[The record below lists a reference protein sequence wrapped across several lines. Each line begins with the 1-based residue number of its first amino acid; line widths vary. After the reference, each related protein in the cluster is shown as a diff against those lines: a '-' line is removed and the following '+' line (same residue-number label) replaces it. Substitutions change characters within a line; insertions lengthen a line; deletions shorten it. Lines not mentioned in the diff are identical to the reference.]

1 MTGVALASAA
11 AVVAAVPAVVPT
23 SDVAVASSS
32 LAPLAVSTAK
42 YGLTSISEITTQG
55 INDAYWF
62 GWGGFLNADTPYYQ
76 TDNPIYVSGLSGVAY
91 YLIDCATSDNCSD
104 PEKPSSGLTLD
115 NYFFEAGGV
124 PAVLD
129 VAVNQIFGEGSVPG
143 LLADTIFKWG
153 TANTINALLVSAA
166 TALPTFNLGPV
177 KVGGGILA
185 NLYFYGSCTGCQPVT
200 EKNPDGSLNYG
211 TPGLSAVLSYIVTS
225 ISDAL
230 PSTSSSSSSA
240 AAAAKTATL
249 AATTTETVAT
259 GETKPAD
266 TTTEAGTTTEAA
278 PKATGGFKKDTAV
291 TTSSDATVTPA
302 ASTESAPTTDTT
314 STDTTSTDTKSTET
328 TSADSTDAS
337 TGTLPKATPTV
348 KAPKTAKSENPLAK
362 IGQKI
367 SDAISGKKADKSDS
381 GSSSDAGS
389 GGSGASGGSAKG

>member
-42 YGLTSISEITTQG
+42 YELTSISEITVQG

-62 GWGGFLNADTPYYQ
+62 GWGGFLNENTPYYQ
-76 TDNPIYVSGLSGVAY
+76 TSSPIYVSGLSGVLY
-91 YLIDCATSDNCSD
+91 YVIDCATSNTCTSS
-104 PEKPSSGLTLD
+104 EGSSGLTLD

-124 PAVLD
+124 PAVID
-129 VAVNQIFGEGSVPG
+129 VAVNQIFGEGSVPA
-143 LLADTIFKWG
+143 LVADTIFKYG
-153 TANTINALLVSAA
+153 TANTINALLYSAA
-166 TALPTFNLGPV
+166 QALPKITLGPITI
-177 KVGGGILA
+177 GGGILA
-185 NLYFYGSCTGCQPVT
+185 GLFLYGQT
-200 EKNPDGSLNYG
+200 PDGKFNYG

-230 PSTSSSSSSA
+230 PSTSSSSSA

-249 AATTTETVAT
+249 AATTTETATT

-266 TTTEAGTTTEAA
+266 TTTAADTTTTEAA
-278 PKATGGFKKDTAV
+278 PKATGGFKKDTVV

-302 ASTESAPTTDTT
+302 ASTESAPSTDTT
-314 STDTTSTDTKSTET
+314 STDTTSTDTTST
-328 TSADSTDAS
+328 DSTDAS

>member
-23 SDVAVASSS
+23 SDVTVASSS
-32 LAPLAVSTAK
+32 LAPLALSTAK
-42 YGLTSISEITTQG
+42 YELTSISEITTQG
-55 INDAYWF
+55 INDAFWF
-62 GWGGFLNADTPYYQ
+62 GWGGFLNENTPYYQ
-76 TDNPIYVSGLSGVAY
+76 TSSPIYVSGLSGVAY
-91 YLIDCATSDNCSD
+91 YIIDCATSNTCTSS
-104 PEKPSSGLTLD
+104 EGSSGLTLD

-124 PAVLD
+124 PAVID
-129 VAVNQIFGEGSVPG
+129 VAVNQIFGEGSVPA
-143 LLADTIFKWG
+143 LVADTVFKYG
-153 TANTINALLVSAA
+153 VTSTVNALLYSAA
-166 TALPTFNLGPV
+166 QALPKITLGPITI
-177 KVGGGILA
+177 GGGILA
-185 NLYFYGSCTGCQPVT
+185 GLFFYGQT
-200 EKNPDGSLNYG
+200 PDGKFNYG

-230 PSTSSSSSSA
+230 PSANANANSSA

-249 AATTTETVAT
+249 AATTETATT

-266 TTTEAGTTTEAA
+266 TTTAADTTTTTEAA
-278 PKATGGFKKDTAV
+278 PKATGGFKKDTVV

-302 ASTESAPTTDTT
+302 ASTESAP

>member
-23 SDVAVASSS
+23 SDVTVASSS

-42 YGLTSISEITTQG
+42 YELTSISEITVQG

-62 GWGGFLNADTPYYQ
+62 GWGGFLNENTPYYQ
-76 TDNPIYVSGLSGVAY
+76 TDNPIYVSGLSGVLY
-91 YLIDCATSDNCSD
+91 YVIDCATSNTCTSS
-104 PEKPSSGLTLD
+104 EGSSGLTLD

-124 PAVLD
+124 PAVID
-129 VAVNQIFGEGSVPG
+129 VAVNQIFGEGSVPA
-143 LLADTIFKWG
+143 LVADTVFKYG
-153 TANTINALLVSAA
+153 VTSTVNALLYSAA
-166 TALPTFNLGPV
+166 QALPKITLGPITI
-177 KVGGGILA
+177 GGGILA
-185 NLYFYGSCTGCQPVT
+185 GLFFYGQT
-200 EKNPDGSLNYG
+200 PDGKFNYG

-230 PSTSSSSSSA
+230 PSTSSSSA

-249 AATTTETVAT
+249 AATTTETATT

-266 TTTEAGTTTEAA
+266 TTTAADTTTTTTEAA
-278 PKATGGFKKDTAV
+278 PKATGGFKKDTVV

-302 ASTESAPTTDTT
+302 ASTESAP